1 MKIEVVI
8 GANYGDEG
16 KGMFTDF
23 LCRNRPKPLVVLSNG
38 GCQRGHTVND
48 SKTGVRHV
56 FHHFGSG
63 TLAGAPTVLSKTF
76 LLNPMMFV
84 KEFNELCQLGT
95 APEAIRMPQ
104 CALQLPGDMFIN
116 QQLEKHRSLS
126 NARHGSCGWGIWET
140 IVRNKDFK
148 PLLFNDFAAMDE
160 QSKRKCIE
168 EALDWQIE
176 TRLRCED
183 GLEVDDGLLSIVRS
197 ENFIKHFIA
206 DFTAMDKQCPCL
218 DMQDVIDII
227 ELADKSG
234 YETIVVENA
243 QGLLLDKTYAPAD
256 VNGKTDVHSTPSN
269 TGLKGALEALDSKI
283 DYDDVTPNYISRSYF
298 TRHGDG
304 PFPEETPGLTF
315 DDATNIPNDYQGAM
329 RFGKFDNDSAK
340 ALLQRIAID
349 AHAYG
354 CVPKLV
360 LTHLNEARCML
371 LEENASF
378 TSFADDSASIVERQ
392 FK

>member
-95 APEAIRMPQ
+95 ELEAIRMPQ
-104 CALQLPGDMFIN
+104 CALQLPSDMFIN

-126 NARHGSCGWGIWET
+126 NAKHGSCGWGIWET

-160 QSKRKCIE
+160 QSKRNCIE

-176 TRLRCED
+176 TRLKCED
-183 GLEVDDGLLSIVRS
+183 GIEIDDDLLNVVKSDG
-197 ENFIKHFIA
+197 FIKHFIA
-206 DFTAMDKQCPCL
+206 DFMSMDQQCPCL
-218 DMQDVIDII
+218 DMQDVTDFA
-227 ELADKSG
+227 ELADKCG

-256 VNGKTDVHSTPSN
+256 ANGKTDVHSTPSN

-283 DYDDVTPNYISRSYF
+283 DYDDVTPNYISRSYL

-304 PFPEETPGLTF
+304 PFPEETPGLVF

-354 CVPKLV
+354 CVPKLA

-378 TSFADDSASIVERQ
+378 TSSDDDSASIVER
-392 FK
+392 KL